1 LGKVK
6 IGMKNEKGFPM
17 SLDYFICDSTY
28 KKYFLDA
35 YGEKPSTIQ
44 IAFISNDFKDS
55 CFERY
60 ECRDKDG
67 RMVGYGDGEEMYL
80 YNPKSKKYE
89 LTDDREAMKNAG
101 KWEILLT
108 LKFVIP
114 KIRGLFGLFSFT
126 TKGNK
131 SSLPQIRQTFD
142 YVLEHAG
149 TVINI
154 PFDLVVKKVKSQ
166 KPGEKSVFPVV
177 SLVPNLSKDNMEILG
192 RYLQQGHDIK
202 QIGLIDDEKIK
213 QLTA

>member
-1 LGKVK
+1 
-6 IGMKNEKGFPM
+6 MKSEKGFPM
-17 SLDYFICDSTY
+17 SLDYFLCDSTY
-28 KKYFLDA
+28 KKYFDEA

-44 IAFISNDFKDS
+44 IAFISDDFRDS
-55 CFERY
+55 CNERF

-67 RMVGYGDGEEMYL
+67 RMVGYGDGEEWYL
-80 YNPKSKKYE
+80 YNPDPKVKKYE
-89 LTDDREAMKNAG
+89 LTADKERIRAAG

-114 KIRGLFGLFSFT
+114 KIRGVFGLFSFT

-142 YVLEHAG
+142 YVLAHAG

-177 SLVPNLSKDNMEILG
+177 SLVPNVSKDNMEILG

-202 QIGLIDDEKIK
+202 QIGLIDDDKIK
-213 QLTA
+213 SLNAHE

>member
-1 LGKVK
+1 
-6 IGMKNEKGFPM
+6 MKNEKGFPM
-17 SLDYFICDSTY
+17 SLDYFICDSQY
-28 KKYFLDA
+28 KRYFDA
-35 YGEKPSTIQ
+35 AYPEKPSTIQ
-44 IAFISNDFKDS
+44 IAFISNDFTDS

-67 RMVGYGDGEEMYL
+67 RMVGYGDGEEWYL
-80 YNPKSKKYE
+80 YNPDPKVKKYL
-89 LTDDREAMKNAG
+89 LTDDKERIRAAG

-154 PFDLVVKKVKSQ
+154 PFDLTVKKVKSQ

-177 SLVPNLSKDNMEILG
+177 SLVPNVSKDNMETLG
-192 RYLQQGHDIK
+192 KWLSQGHDIK
-202 QIGLIDDEKIK
+202 QIGLVTDESIK
-213 QLTA
+213 LLNA